1 MVDVV
6 ITSLR
11 LPDDIAAALAKYA
24 KEQELSKNQVVK
36 MALRAFLGV
45 RKDGLAIKGITGQ
58 DIAAARKIVEAY
70 VDWGKEGGE
79 NGDKN

>member
-1 MVDVV
+1 MV

-45 RKDGLAIKGITGQ
+45 RKDGLAIKGGITGQ

-70 VDWGKEGGE
+70 VD
-79 NGDKN
+79 

>member
-1 MVDVV
+1 MIV
-6 ITSLR
+6 TSLR
-11 LPDDIAAALAKYA
+11 LPDDLYEAMTNYA

-45 RKDGLAIKGITGQ
+45 RKDGLAVDGPTGK

-70 VDWGKEGGE
+70 VD
-79 NGDKN
+79 

>member
-1 MVDVV
+1 MV

-11 LPDDIAAALAKYA
+11 LPDDVAEALATYA

-45 RKDGLAIKGITGQ
+45 RKDGLAVDGPTGK

-70 VDWGKEGGE
+70 VD
-79 NGDKN
+79 

>member
-1 MVDVV
+1 MV

-45 RKDGLAIKGITGQ
+45 RKDGLVVKGITGQ
-58 DIAAARKIVEAY
+58 DVAAARKIIEAF
-70 VDWGKEGGE
+70 VD
-79 NGDKN
+79 